1 MPDNCPT
8 SWSPRTRTVAPV
20 PQFPTETL
28 SRKKEKEGKERERG
42 ERPSAT
48 TVTGNI

>member
-1 MPDNCPT
+1 
-8 SWSPRTRTVAPV
+8 
-20 PQFPTETL
+20 L